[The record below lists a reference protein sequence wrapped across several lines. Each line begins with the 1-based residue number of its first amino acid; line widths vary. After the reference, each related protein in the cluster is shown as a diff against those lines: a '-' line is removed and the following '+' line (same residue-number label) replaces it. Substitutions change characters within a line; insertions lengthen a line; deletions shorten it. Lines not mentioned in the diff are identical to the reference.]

1 MAKIDPNSDYY
12 SELSQFTIESDVDA
26 ILWID
31 AESTIYRVNQAA
43 CQLLQYSPEE
53 LVGKNLDD
61 LIDIQNDWN
70 KTDPHRFLDQ
80 IDIIKQKWCHSYRAQ
95 FPYERRSDFDF
106 GNLSAFIC
114 FQK

>member
-1 MAKIDPNSDYY
+1 MKATMAKIDPNSDYY

-53 LVGKNLDD
+53 LVGKNIDD
-61 LIDIQNDWN
+61 LIDIQSDWN
-70 KTDPHRFLDQ
+70 KTDPYHFLDQ
-80 IDIIKQKWCHSYRAQ
+80 ID
-95 FPYERRSDFDF
+95 
-106 GNLSAFIC
+106 
-114 FQK
+114 